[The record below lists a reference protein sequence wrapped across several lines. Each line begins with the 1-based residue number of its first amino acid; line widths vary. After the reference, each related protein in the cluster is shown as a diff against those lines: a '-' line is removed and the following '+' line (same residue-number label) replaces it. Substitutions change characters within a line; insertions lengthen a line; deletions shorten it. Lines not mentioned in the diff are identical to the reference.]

1 MMCWQKL
8 VLQQWPLRTEQ
19 GVANE
24 YESTLF
30 CLNIFKNKS
39 LKNKRR
45 KSIVGYLFAGYW
57 LGLNLETNIK
67 KVKPESAVKH
77 HADLK
82 ESSSFKWM
90 RILSVF

>member
-1 MMCWQKL
+1 M
-8 VLQQWPLRTEQ
+8 
-19 GVANE
+19 
-24 YESTLF
+24 
-30 CLNIFKNKS
+30 
-39 LKNKRR
+39 
-45 KSIVGYLFAGYW
+45 GYLFAGYW

>member
-24 YESTLF
+24 YGKYFVLSEHL
-30 CLNIFKNKS
+30 KNKS

-45 KSIVGYLFAGYW
+45 KGIVGYLFAGYW

-82 ESSSFKWM
+82 ESSFFKWM